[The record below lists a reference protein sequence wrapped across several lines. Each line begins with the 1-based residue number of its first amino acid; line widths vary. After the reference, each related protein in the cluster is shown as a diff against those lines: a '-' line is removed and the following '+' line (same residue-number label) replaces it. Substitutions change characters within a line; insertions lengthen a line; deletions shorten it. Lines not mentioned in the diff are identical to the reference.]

1 MISVIIPMYNSAGTI
16 QQVLESVLKQTRL
29 DLIREIIVVDDG
41 STDTSAEIVKKMALT
56 NHKIKLIQK
65 KNGGASSARNTGMK
79 IATGQYIA
87 FLDSD
92 DLWMENKIERQME
105 VLEKNPEIVFLG
117 CNHEERPLR
126 IGLKKITELYNAN
139 VKELCIK
146 SFPVTPSVIF
156 KREIIQKIGYF
167 DETQRYAEDIN
178 YFQKIA
184 TNYNYYF
191 LPEKL
196 VEIGFQKKYFAE
208 SGLTSNLKGMQ
219 QGSLKNIRELK
230 NEKVISVPF
239 YMLLRVFYSLKYV
252 IRIVRREIRKI
263 YNNNN

>member
-117 CNHEERPLR
+117 CNHEVDAELVPHHAVLR
-126 IGLKKITELYNAN
+126 LGRCNGGDVY
-139 VKELCIK
+139 
-146 SFPVTPSVIF
+146 
-156 KREIIQKIGYF
+156 KRQV
-167 DETQRYAEDIN
+167 R
-178 YFQKIA
+178 
-184 TNYNYYF
+184 
-191 LPEKL
+191 LL
-196 VEIGFQKKYFAE
+196 VG
-208 SGLTSNLKGMQ
+208 
-219 QGSLKNIRELK
+219 
-230 NEKVISVPF
+230 
-239 YMLLRVFYSLKYV
+239 
-252 IRIVRREIRKI
+252 
-263 YNNNN
+263 